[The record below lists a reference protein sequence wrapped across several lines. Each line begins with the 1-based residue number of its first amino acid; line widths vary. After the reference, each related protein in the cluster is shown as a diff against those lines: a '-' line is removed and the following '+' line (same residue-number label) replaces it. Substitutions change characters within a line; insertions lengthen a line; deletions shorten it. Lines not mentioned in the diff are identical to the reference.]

1 MRTVQKEYQQPFI
14 LEPTKLTRFVN
25 LIHERLEDYGFH
37 DQQDSFEVHLTNNV
51 VDELT
56 SLEEV
61 LALENSRKQKIQRL
75 IIRCSAG
82 PGADEALPE
91 LVEADFDSKAPA
103 KDKPENKVAKVS
115 ITVRSVRAAWA
126 SRTLSELEEQV
137 ERTKPELLGQLAA
150 LLVLIFLIVSV
161 GLLIA
166 GSAKPTTKTD
176 FQNAMWLN
184 SQDLDRVDEMLKQN
198 PTLSEDQV
206 REIVTRELRNVI
218 RDQKPSNDAGIR
230 LTKTKLFL
238 MVPLVIFI
246 LITSYLLVFCYP
258 SVVFLWGD
266 EVERYNNLRQRRRN
280 LWTVVV
286 IGFVVNLAAS
296 LFFSGLVAR
305 L

>member
-1 MRTVQKEYQQPFI
+1 M
-14 LEPTKLTRFVN
+14 
-25 LIHERLEDYGFH
+25 
-37 DQQDSFEVHLTNNV
+37 
-51 VDELT
+51 
-56 SLEEV
+56 
-61 LALENSRKQKIQRL
+61 
-75 IIRCSAG
+75 
-82 PGADEALPE
+82 
-91 LVEADFDSKAPA
+91 
-103 KDKPENKVAKVS
+103 
-115 ITVRSVRAAWA
+115 
-126 SRTLSELEEQV
+126 
-137 ERTKPELLGQLAA
+137 
-150 LLVLIFLIVSV
+150 LIFLIVSV